1 MAYDFKDDDKHIPG
15 DVKDFSACFEAIIH
29 KLERYTCRDV
39 NIEAKLILKFLP
51 TDEEWDK
58 LSKLHQPEETVKV
71 VITK

>member
-1 MAYDFKDDDKHIPG
+1 MGVED
-15 DVKDFSACFEAIIH
+15 SATCFEAIIH

-58 LSKLHQPEETVKV
+58 LSKLHQPEQTVKV

>member
-1 MAYDFKDDDKHIPG
+1 MEWGEMGVED
-15 DVKDFSACFEAIIH
+15 SATCFEAIIY

-58 LSKLHQPEETVKV
+58 LSKLHQPEQTVKV